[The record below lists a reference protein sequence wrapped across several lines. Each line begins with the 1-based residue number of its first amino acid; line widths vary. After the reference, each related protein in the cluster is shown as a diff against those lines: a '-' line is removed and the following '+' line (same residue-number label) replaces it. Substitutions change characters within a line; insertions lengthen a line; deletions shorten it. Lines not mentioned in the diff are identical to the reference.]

1 MGHVR
6 LTGRIIGSLI
16 RCLPDRFTG
25 PPGIPVDFG
34 GALGRSACFTLLWR
48 CRPALLDCA
57 CLLPC
62 CRLLLAPTA
71 CARCCISCSHLLHAL
86 VRRLRRYA
94 LPLASLAALASSALI
109 RSRNLS
115 RLRSSAAL
123 LFHSACSTAGNAL
136 VYKPGFNSDFDT
148 PDFAVMMT

>member
-62 CRLLLAPTA
+62 CRLLLAPAA
-71 CARCCISCSHLLHAL
+71 CACCLRPLLHQL
-86 VRRLRRYA
+86 
-94 LPLASLAALASSALI
+94 LASVACAGAALATLCLAARVACCLG
-109 RSRNLS
+109 LE
-115 RLRSSAAL
+115 RLDPVA
-123 LFHSACSTAGNAL
+123 
-136 VYKPGFNSDFDT
+136 
-148 PDFAVMMT
+148 